1 MSDIDKQKEQE
12 REELLEEVKDLL
24 GDDLESSTVILE
36 DSETGE
42 EFTFFM
48 LDDFE
53 FENEI
58 YAFLLNI
65 EEEPEAIFAKVINEA
80 DGSMNF
86 QSITGDEFERVSAY
100 FESLEEDMEEDLFEE

>member
-1 MSDIDKQKEQE
+1 MSDIDKQKEQD
-12 REELLEEVKDLL
+12 REELMEEIKELL

-36 DSETGE
+36 DYETGE
-42 EFTFFM
+42 EFTFYM

-58 YAFLLNI
+58 YAFMLNI

-86 QSITGDEFERVSAY
+86 QSITGEEFDRVSAY
-100 FESLEEDMEEDLFEE
+100 FESLEDDLYEE

>member
-1 MSDIDKQKEQE
+1 MSDTDKQKEQE
-12 REELLEEVKDLL
+12 RKELMDEIKELL

-42 EFTFFM
+42 EFTFYM

-58 YAFLLNI
+58 YAFMLNV

-86 QSITGDEFERVSAY
+86 QSITGEEFDRVSAY
-100 FESLEEDMEEDLFEE
+100 FESLEDDLYEE

>member
-1 MSDIDKQKEQE
+1 MSDIDKQKEQD
-12 REELLEEVKDLL
+12 REEMMEEIKELL

-36 DSETGE
+36 DTETGE
-42 EFTFFM
+42 EFTFYM

-65 EEEPEAIFAKVINEA
+65 EEEPEAIFAKVVNEA

-86 QSITGDEFERVSAY
+86 QSITGEEFDRVSAY
-100 FESLEEDMEEDLFEE
+100 FENLEDDLYEE

>member
-42 EFTFFM
+42 EFTFYM

-53 FENEI
+53 FEN
-58 YAFLLNI
+58 
-65 EEEPEAIFAKVINEA
+65 
-80 DGSMNF
+80 
-86 QSITGDEFERVSAY
+86 
-100 FESLEEDMEEDLFEE
+100 

>member
-1 MSDIDKQKEQE
+1 MSDIDKQKEQD
-12 REELLEEVKDLL
+12 REEMMEEIKELL

-36 DSETGE
+36 DTETGE
-42 EFTFFM
+42 EFTFYM

-65 EEEPEAIFAKVINEA
+65 EEEPEAIFAKVVNEA

-86 QSITGDEFERVSAY
+86 QSITGEEFDRVSAY
-100 FESLEEDMEEDLFEE
+100 FESLEDDLYEE

>member
-1 MSDIDKQKEQE
+1 MSDIDKQEEQE
-12 REELLEEVKDLL
+12 REKLMDEIKELL

-42 EFTFFM
+42 EFTFYM

-58 YAFLLNI
+58 YAFMLNV

-86 QSITGDEFERVSAY
+86 QSITGEEFDRVSAY
-100 FESLEEDMEEDLFEE
+100 FESLEDDLYEE

>member
-1 MSDIDKQKEQE
+1 MSDIDKQKEQD
-12 REELLEEVKDLL
+12 REELMEEIKELL

-42 EFTFFM
+42 EFTFYM

-58 YAFLLNI
+58 YAFMLNV

-86 QSITGDEFERVSAY
+86 QSITGEEFNRVSAY
-100 FESLEEDMEEDLFEE
+100 FESLEDDLYEE

>member
-1 MSDIDKQKEQE
+1 MSDVDKQKEQE
-12 REELLEEVKDLL
+12 REELMDEIKELL

-42 EFTFFM
+42 EFTFYM

-58 YAFLLNI
+58 YAFMLNV

-86 QSITGDEFERVSAY
+86 QSITGEEFDRVSAY
-100 FESLEEDMEEDLFEE
+100 FESLEDDLYEE